1 MELDHDD
8 AYNRLYGILKEMG
21 SVLVAY
27 SGGVDSTLVMKV
39 AFDALGPAA
48 VAGTSISPTLADS
61 QLEEAKAVAASVG
74 IRHLFV
80 RSDELTIPGYA
91 ENNQNRC
98 YLCKD
103 DLYTLLSKMARQEAV
118 RFVSDGT
125 NTDDLSDTRP
135 GLRAARERA
144 VRSPLVEAGFD
155 KKLVRALSSRLG
167 LPTWNKPAS
176 PCLSSRIPYGTK
188 ITYENLA
195 QIERAEEVLRRLGFI
210 QFRVRYQ
217 GDTAR
222 IEMAIEEFSSLLDGD
237 QRDRVVQEIRACGFR
252 WVALDLAGYRQGSLN
267 PPKGHLVT

>member
-1 MELDHDD
+1 MELEHDH
-8 AYNRLYGILKEMG
+8 AYGCLYEIMKEMG

-39 AFDALGPAA
+39 AYDALGQAA
-48 VAGTSISPTLADS
+48 VAGTSISPTLPGS

-80 RSDELTIPGYA
+80 RSDELTIPGYT
-91 ENNQNRC
+91 ENSQNRC
-98 YLCKD
+98 YLCKN
-103 DLYTLLSKMARQEAV
+103 DLYTLLSEMARREEV

-125 NTDDLSDTRP
+125 NIDDLSDTRP

-155 KKLVRALSSRLG
+155 KKSVRALSFRLG
-167 LPTWNKPAS
+167 LPTWDKPAS
-176 PCLSSRIPYGTK
+176 PCLSSRIPHGTK
-188 ITYENLA
+188 ITYEKLA
-195 QIERAEEVLRRLGFI
+195 QVERAEEVLRRRGFI

-222 IEMAIEEFSSLLDGD
+222 IEMAIEEFPTLFDGD
-237 QRDRVVQEIRACGFR
+237 QRDRVVREIQACGFR
-252 WVALDLAGYRQGSLN
+252 WVALDLAGYRQGNLKEPLN
-267 PPKGHLVT
+267 KS

>member
-1 MELDHDD
+1 MELDHTYD
-8 AYNRLYGILKEMG
+8 RLYGIMKEMS

-48 VAGTSISPTLADS
+48 VAGTSISPTFPIS

-80 RSDELTIPGYA
+80 RSDELSIPGYT
-91 ENNQNRC
+91 ENSQNRC
-98 YLCKD
+98 YLCKN
-103 DLYTLLSKMARQEAV
+103 DLYTHLSELARREEIQH
-118 RFVSDGT
+118 VSDGT

-135 GLRAARERA
+135 GLRAARELA
-144 VRSPLVEAGFD
+144 VRSPLVEAGLN
-155 KKLVRALSSRLG
+155 KQSVRALSCRLG
-167 LPTWNKPAS
+167 LPTWDKPAS

-188 ITYENLA
+188 ITYEMLS
-195 QIERAEEVLRRLGFI
+195 QVEQAEEVLRRHGFI

-222 IEMAIEEFSSLLDGD
+222 IEMAIEEFSALFDGN
-237 QRDRVVQEIRACGFR
+237 QRERLVREIQACGFR

-267 PPKGHLVT
+267 SSKEHPVS

>member
-1 MELDHDD
+1 METDND
-8 AYNRLYGILKEMG
+8 YNRLYGIMKEMG

-39 AFDALGPAA
+39 AFDALGSAA
-48 VAGTSISPTLADS
+48 VAGTSISPTFAGS

-80 RSDELTIPGYA
+80 RSDELTIPGYT
-91 ENNQNRC
+91 ENSQNRC
-98 YLCKD
+98 YLCKN
-103 DLYTLLSKMARQEAV
+103 DLYTLLSEMACREEV

-135 GLRAARERA
+135 GLRAARELA

-155 KKLVRALSSRLG
+155 KKSVRALSCRLG
-167 LPTWNKPAS
+167 LPTWDKPAS

-188 ITYENLA
+188 ITYEKLA
-195 QIERAEEVLRRLGFI
+195 QVEQAEEVLRRHGFT

-222 IEMAIEEFSSLLDGD
+222 IEMALEEFPLLFKGD
-237 QRDRVVQEIRACGFR
+237 QRDRVVQEIQACGFR
-252 WVALDLAGYRQGSLN
+252 WVALDLAGYHQGNLN
-267 PPKGHLVT
+267 SPKEHPIS